1 LEFMMRNAGKILS
14 RTLILERVWTD
25 AYNIGTNVVDVYINH
40 LRNKIDKNFD
50 LKLIQ
55 TVYSIGYIIKGEG

>member
-1 LEFMMRNAGKILS
+1 M
-14 RTLILERVWTD
+14 D

-50 LKLIQ
+50 LKLIH
-55 TVYSIGYIIKGEG
+55 TIYSVGYMIKGDE